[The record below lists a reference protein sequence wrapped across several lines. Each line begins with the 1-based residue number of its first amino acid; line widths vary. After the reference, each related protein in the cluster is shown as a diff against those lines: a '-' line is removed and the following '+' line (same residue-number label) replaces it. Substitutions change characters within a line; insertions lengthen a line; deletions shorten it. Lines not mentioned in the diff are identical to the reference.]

1 MSSVIG
7 RNASAGGSRRTGYV
21 WHERFAWHD
30 TGTSAGLVAAG
41 PAVQPLGH
49 FESPESKARLASLV
63 EVSGLAPM
71 LERLPIA
78 AVVDDD
84 VLRVHSSAHLDRLR
98 TESTSRCGGDAGDG
112 YSPFGAG
119 SLEIALLAAGG
130 TTCAVDAV
138 LDDRVRNAYALV
150 RPPGHHA
157 ERERGMGFC
166 MLANIP
172 IALERARDTHSTLR
186 VAVVD
191 FDVHHGNGTQSIYYD
206 DPNTLTVSIHQEHLF
221 PLTSGT
227 LAERGSGA
235 GHGYCINVPLYAG
248 SGNGTYVAAF
258 EQVVVPAVSAF
269 APDLIVVA
277 CGFDAGALDPL
288 GAMTVTA
295 AGFAAM
301 GQLLTEL
308 ADRVC
313 AGRLVMSHEGGY
325 SPVYVPYCGLA
336 VLEAM
341 SGISTGVIDPFSH
354 LIPYQTQVVPRPFQL
369 EPIIEA
375 AALVRDLES
384 ILTERQR

>member
-1 MSSVIG
+1 MSS
-7 RNASAGGSRRTGYV
+7 AGNHTPPERSSTRTGYV

-30 TGTSAGLVAAG
+30 TGTAAGLAPSG
-41 PAVQPLGH
+41 PTVQPFSH

-63 EVSGLAPM
+63 EVSGLAQS

-84 VLRVHSSAHLDRLR
+84 VLRVHTSAHLERLR
-98 TESTSRCGGDAGDG
+98 SESASRSGGDAGDG
-112 YSPFGAG
+112 YSPFGPG

-130 TTCAVDAV
+130 TSSAVDAV
-138 LDDRVRNAYALV
+138 LDGRVRNAYALV

-157 ERERGMGFC
+157 ERQNGMGFC

-172 IALERARDTHSTLR
+172 IAIERARASRPGLR

-206 DPNTLTVSIHQEHLF
+206 DPNTLTISIHQEHLF

-227 LAERGSGA
+227 VGERGSGA

-248 SGNGTYVAAF
+248 SGNGTYIAAF

-277 CGFDAGALDPL
+277 CGFDAGSMDPL
-288 GAMTVTA
+288 GSMTVTSV
-295 AGFAAM
+295 GFSAM
-301 GQLLTEL
+301 AQMLVEL
-308 ADRVC
+308 ADRTC

-341 SGISTGVIDPFSH
+341 CGISTGVVDPFIH
-354 LIPYQTQVVPRPFQL
+354 LIPFPTQVVPRPFQL
-369 EPIIEA
+369 EPVVEA

-384 ILTERQR
+384 ILMAQL

>member
-1 MSSVIG
+1 MVPAIDHDAPRG
-7 RNASAGGSRRTGYV
+7 GGSRGTGYA

-30 TGTSAGLVAAG
+30 TGTSAGLVPAG
-41 PAVQPLGH
+41 PSVQPFSH

-63 EVSGLAPM
+63 EVSGLASL
-71 LERLPIA
+71 LERLPVE

-84 VLRVHSSAHLDRLR
+84 VLRVHSRAHLDRLR
-98 TESTSRCGGDAGDG
+98 SASASPHGGDAGDG
-112 YSPFGAG
+112 HSPFGPG

-130 TTCAVDAV
+130 TAGAVDAV
-138 LDDRVRNAYALV
+138 LDGRVRNAYALV

-157 ERERGMGFC
+157 EREGAMGFC
-166 MLANIP
+166 MLANIA
-172 IALERARDTHSTLR
+172 IAVERARVTRPVLR

-191 FDVHHGNGTQSIYYD
+191 FDVHHGNGTQSLYYD
-206 DPNTLTVSIHQEHLF
+206 DPNTLTISIHQEHLF

-235 GHGYCINVPLYAG
+235 GRGYCINVPLYAG

-277 CGFDAGALDPL
+277 CGFDASALDPL
-288 GAMTVTA
+288 GAMTVTSV
-295 AGFAAM
+295 GFAAM
-301 GQLLTEL
+301 GQLLVEL
-308 ADRVC
+308 ADHVC

-354 LIPYQTQVVPRPFQL
+354 LIPYSTQVVPRPFQL
-369 EPIIEA
+369 EPIVEA
-375 AALVRDLES
+375 VALVRELES
-384 ILTERQR
+384 ILTARS

>member
-1 MSSVIG
+1 
-7 RNASAGGSRRTGYV
+7 
-21 WHERFAWHD
+21 
-30 TGTSAGLVAAG
+30 
-41 PAVQPLGH
+41 
-49 FESPESKARLASLV
+49 LV
-63 EVSGLAPM
+63 EVSGLAPL

-78 AVVDDD
+78 AVAEDD
-84 VLRVHSSAHLDRLR
+84 VLRVHTSAYFDRLSS
-98 TESTSRCGGDAGDG
+98 ESASRRGGDAGDG
-112 YSPFGAG
+112 YSPFGPG
-119 SLEIALLAAGG
+119 SLDIALLAAGG
-130 TTCAVDAV
+130 TACAVDAV
-138 LDDRVRNAYALV
+138 LDGRVRNAYALV

-157 ERERGMGFC
+157 ERGNGMGFC

-172 IALERARDTHSTLR
+172 IAVERARATHPVLR

-206 DPNTLTVSIHQEHLF
+206 DPNTLTISIHQEHLF

-227 LAERGSGA
+227 LAERGSGE

-269 APDLIVVA
+269 SPDLIVVA
-277 CGFDAGALDPL
+277 CGFDAAALDPL
-288 GAMTVTA
+288 GAMTVTS

-301 GQLLTEL
+301 GQLLAEL

-325 SPVYVPYCGLA
+325 SSVYVPYCGLA

-341 SGISTGVIDPFSH
+341 SGLSTGVIDPFSH
-354 LIPYQTQVVPRPFQL
+354 LIPYPTQVVPRPFQL

-375 AALVRDLES
+375 VALVRDLES
-384 ILTERQR
+384 ILTARL